1 MSQQTP
7 QSTAPKAAPAAPIQP
22 VASEPK
28 KLKGAP
34 AAVFIPT
41 LTSMLVLTLLAWDV
55 GGAFST
61 AFVPTF
67 TDVALPLDQTDTLAV
82 VIGTAFPM
90 CPQLLFGPSANFA
103 VGVDCVQRSMQAYV
117 LLCADDID
125 LLSSIYVFL
134 CFFRSI
140 AIAAWLTHFLEGL
153 LCGLIAYCHS
163 LPPLPWFFDALLVGA
178 GATSALLA
186 QLKIA
191 SPSAVVPAA
200 LAAFAVI
207 ATFVFRV
214 MF

>member
-1 MSQQTP
+1 MSEQTP
-7 QSTAPKAAPAAPIQP
+7 QSPAPPKAASVAAPAP
-22 VASEPK
+22 PAVTGPK

-67 TDVALPLDQTDTLAV
+67 TDVALSLDQTDTLAT

-117 LLCADDID
+117 LLCA
-125 LLSSIYVFL
+125 YVVSFL
-134 CFFRSI
+134 
-140 AIAAWLTHFLEGL
+140 
-153 LCGLIAYCHS
+153 
-163 LPPLPWFFDALLVGA
+163 
-178 GATSALLA
+178 
-186 QLKIA
+186 
-191 SPSAVVPAA
+191 
-200 LAAFAVI
+200 
-207 ATFVFRV
+207 
-214 MF
+214 